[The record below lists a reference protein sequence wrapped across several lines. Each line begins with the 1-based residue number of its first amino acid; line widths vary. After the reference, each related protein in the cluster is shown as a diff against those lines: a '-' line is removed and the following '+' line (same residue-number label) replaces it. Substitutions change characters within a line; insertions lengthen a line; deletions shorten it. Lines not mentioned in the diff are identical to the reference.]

1 MNKITGTKISS
12 AKNLAFG
19 HSKILAFNDYF
30 FSNISSV
37 IFLVAIVI
45 YLYYMLMDYREN
57 ERSNDTSE
65 TKGFIS
71 TQAAISNEE
80 RDNIISKRMWK
91 WTFLVMLFSGF
102 FVSSYC
108 IFR

>member
-1 MNKITGTKISS
+1 MIQRNKNIKN
-12 AKNLAFG
+12 NLAFG
-19 HSKILAFNDYF
+19 HAKILAFNDYF

-45 YLYYMLMDYREN
+45 YLYYMLVDYKEN
-57 ERSNDTSE
+57 NDIDRMLTATS
-65 TKGFIS
+65 
-71 TQAAISNEE
+71 AASNEE